1 MIVTLTDRFLDRLTF
16 ATDKPRRYHDRVLS
30 GLMLLVG
37 KRTKTFYLQTT
48 CNGKQIKYA
57 IGRYPIIQTDEART
71 EALSLLKD
79 VRNGIPPVTRR
90 AISKSVPTLS
100 EALELYLAA
109 KQLKPKSVSSYRTI
123 IRVHFKEFADMPF
136 TALGE
141 LRFAQH
147 WESLLKFLGASVA
160 NTCRAV
166 INTLI
171 SYVSAIFGLT
181 IQNHVRR
188 LAAAGLKPKKVQ
200 SRNTIVDD
208 KQQPAWYRAV
218 VKTPPQYAIYLL
230 LMALTGLRLREGLN
244 LHWEDVNF
252 ETSSLF
258 IRQTKNGNPYAIPIG
273 KRLCTLLHAYKQAR
287 PDSLTQPGMK
297 LFDAV
302 SANHT
307 NAIAIRRG
315 APRFSIH
322 DLRRGFVTT
331 GTKLGISR
339 AVIKRLV
346 NHSAKDVTEAHYIVL
361 TIDDVREDMQQIE
374 ERFTLHWK
382 SGLETQGYLEDFQ
395 LQKLKSGKPGKSRSL
410 GNTPPPQS

>member
-1 MIVTLTDRFLDRLTF
+1 MIVTLTDKFLDRLTF
-16 ATDKPRRYHDRVLS
+16 SADKPRRYHDRVLS
-30 GLMLLVG
+30 GLTLLVG

-57 IGRYPIIQTDEART
+57 IGRYPVIQTDEART

-90 AISKSVPTLS
+90 ATSKSVPTLA

-141 LRFAQH
+141 LSFAQH
-147 WESLLKFLGASVA
+147 WEGLLKSLGASVA

-166 INTLI
+166 INALI

-181 IQNHVRR
+181 IHNHVRR

-244 LHWEDVNF
+244 LNWEDVNF

-273 KRLCTLLHAYKQAR
+273 KRLCTLLHAYKQTR

-297 LFDAV
+297 LFDTV

-374 ERFTLHWK
+374 ERLTLHWK
-382 SGLETQGYLEDFQ
+382 SGLETQDYLEDFQ
-395 LQKLKSGKPGKSRSL
+395 LQKLKSGNPGKSCL
-410 GNTPPPQS
+410 PPQS